1 MCVCVCVCRVLDRS
15 AARNVSP
22 VAVTSVALIFV
33 AGQRLATSSSFH
45 SSFRL
50 LFRVEVETKRKRG
63 KKRGW
68 QGWGSGGV
76 GGGGGGGGG
85 GGDLKETKTTHS
97 HYSNYRSGPKPRPR
111 TTVPG
116 HPALARDEEKTR
128 KTKKKKKEEE
138 EEEEEKKESAQTRT
152 LHGGNSCCVCVCVC
166 VRSEQ
171 SSIFFTRFND
181 SGRLAVSQPHRHCLV
196 DPAEPKE
203 NDRADGLDCHFRIR
217 FSTPHKLSALA
228 RPGRQPTIKRDA
240 QTHTHT
246 QPRGQ
251 RKKSW

>member
-1 MCVCVCVCRVLDRS
+1 MCVCVCVSGPRPQRSEECFAGCSHFCRFNFCSR
-15 AARNVSP
+15 A
-22 VAVTSVALIFV
+22 
-33 AGQRLATSSSFH
+33 ATSDFFVFSFFVSS
-45 SSFRL
+45 SVSGRSGN
-50 LFRVEVETKRKRG
+50 EKKTG

-76 GGGGGGGGG
+76 GGGGGGGG